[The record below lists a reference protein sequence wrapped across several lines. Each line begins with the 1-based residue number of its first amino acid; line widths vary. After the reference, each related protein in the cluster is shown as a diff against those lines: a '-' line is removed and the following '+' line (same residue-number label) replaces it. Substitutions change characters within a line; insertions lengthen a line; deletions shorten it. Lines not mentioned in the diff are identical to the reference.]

1 MTGRE
6 KRKQQAKFW
15 GYSEENYIKIIRN
28 HKRYKKDILEIKED
42 FDKNAKKF
50 INGEN
55 FRKYIYEK
63 VKTYLEYKN
72 NFNDIYFDTLSNE
85 RKDIFDGDERA
96 RYALLFDILFSEIDE
111 YIGSAGIYNNLYKKV
126 SKMFCEEKEKNN
138 TKIIL

>member
-15 GYSEENYIKIIRN
+15 GLSEENYIKIIRT
-28 HKRYKKDILEIKED
+28 HIRYKKDILEIKED
-42 FDKNAKKF
+42 FNKNAKRF
-50 INGEN
+50 RNGEK

-72 NFNDIYFDTLSNE
+72 NFNDIYFNTLSNE

-111 YIGSAGIYNNLYKKV
+111 YIGITGIYNNLYKKV
-126 SKMFCEEKEKNN
+126 SKMFCEEKEKDN